1 MTARV
6 KPFLAH
12 SENSLKKTETVME
25 HLQRVAE
32 LAEAFTAIWGS
43 AWEGRAAGLLHDLGK
58 YGELFQGVLAGT
70 EQKIDHST
78 PGAHAVLR
86 RYGNPGIAA
95 ALAIQG
101 HHGGLQ
107 TRIGDLRDSLKMD
120 KPAKDGRRLASTD
133 VTTLLTRYEADGG
146 VWPPT
151 GESLLPKQ
159 GAARLYEATMLDA
172 RMLFSALVDADYL
185 ATAAHFTEGPD
196 GYRVREGGPA
206 LEPERG
212 LELLTTYIHR
222 VQADATQRGASAEML
237 TLRNDLMQACLD
249 AAALPSSLFTL
260 TAPTGAGKTLA
271 MMGFALKH
279 ALTHGMRSIIV
290 VLPYL
295 SIIDQSAQVYGEV
308 FTAMPRG
315 YVLQDHS
322 LAGEPGGHEDCTG
335 FGSVSLA
342 AQNWD
347 APIIV
352 TTTVRFFESLFA
364 NRPGD
369 CRKLHRLARSVIMFD
384 EAQTMPVGLVVPTL
398 AALSH
403 LQSNYGASVLFS
415 TATQPA
421 LETAYARAEQKK
433 RRSVAG
439 WRPREVV
446 GNDLQL
452 FDRARRVQVM
462 WPREITKW
470 ETLADTIAAQKQA
483 LVIVNLRRHAADFFG
498 RVREISPKDTYHLST
513 NMCPAHRLHVL
524 GLVKDRLRE
533 GLPCRLIST
542 QCVEAGVDIDFPAV
556 WRALAP
562 LDAIAQA
569 AGRCNREGK
578 LAAGT
583 VHVFRPPEEHI
594 LYPSNDYEHAAVT
607 LSGMLI
613 DRPALDLLDPHVV
626 QEYFN
631 KYYEVDKPERK
642 IKDELDNAIT
652 ALDFQETAKH
662 YRWIDGAGANVL
674 VPYGPQKDI
683 WQNLADQ
690 IREEGITAKW
700 LRAARSLAVGVR
712 GYVQRA
718 LSNISEEVKSRTG
731 EPTGWY
737 ILLQE
742 SAYDPWLG
750 LRMDEAPSDLRYM
763 A

>member
-1 MTARV
+1 MRSAEV
-6 KPFLAH
+6 VQYKAH
-12 SENSLKKTETVME
+12 SKNNMEKEETVMK
-25 HLQRVAE
+25 HVQRVAE
-32 LAEAFTAIWGS
+32 LAEAFTAVWGS
-43 AWEGRAAGLLHDLGK
+43 AWEGQAAGLLHDLGK

-70 EQKIDHST
+70 ERKVDHST

-86 RYGNPGIAA
+86 RYGNNGVAVT
-95 ALAIQG
+95 LAIQG

-107 TRIGDLRDSLKMD
+107 SANISDLKASLKMD
-120 KPAKDGRRLASTD
+120 KPGKDGRRYASTNLEAL
-133 VTTLLTRYEADGG
+133 TTRYEADGG
-146 VWPPT
+146 VWPPA
-151 GESLLPKQ
+151 GESRLTKQ
-159 GAARLYEATMLDA
+159 GQAKLYEATMLDA

-185 ATAAHFTEGPD
+185 ATAAHFDEGPD

-212 LELLTTYIHR
+212 LELLRAHIGQVQ
-222 VQADATQRGASAEML
+222 VQAIARGASAEML
-237 TLRNDLMQACLD
+237 ALRNDLMQACLD
-249 AAALPSSLFTL
+249 AAARPPGLFTL

-279 ALTHGMRSIIV
+279 ALTHGLRRVVV

-295 SIIDQSAQVYGEV
+295 SIIDQSARVYERDV
-308 FTAMPRG
+308 FTEMPPN

-322 LAGEPGGHEDCTG
+322 LAGEPGGYEDQTR
-335 FGSVSLA
+335 LA

-369 CRKLHRLARSVIMFD
+369 CRKLHRLACSVIMFD

-403 LQSNYGASVLFS
+403 LQSSYGASVLFS

-421 LETAYARAEQKK
+421 LETAYERAEKAK
-433 RRSVAG
+433 RRSVTG
-439 WRPREVV
+439 WRPLEVV
-446 GNDLQL
+446 SDELRL
-452 FDRARRVQVM
+452 FDRARRVRVA
-462 WPREITKW
+462 WPKQTTDW
-470 ETLADTIAAQKQA
+470 DTLAGLIAGEKQA
-483 LVIVNLRRHAADFFG
+483 LVIVNLRRHAADLFC
-498 RVREISPKDTYHLST
+498 RVWQLSPDGTYHLST
-513 NMCPAHRLHVL
+513 NMCPAHRLQVL
-524 GLVKDRLRE
+524 AEVKTRLCK

-583 VHVFRPPEEHI
+583 VHVFRPPDERI

-607 LSGMLI
+607 LSGMLKS
-613 DRPALDLLDPHVV
+613 RPDLDLLDPDVV
-626 QEYFN
+626 QEYF
-631 KYYEVDKPERK
+631 KRYYEVDKPERK
-642 IKDELDNAIT
+642 IAKGLDEAIT
-652 ALDFQETAKH
+652 ALDFVGTAEK
-662 YRWIDGAGANVL
+662 YRWIDGTGANVL
-674 VPYGPQKDI
+674 VSYAPQGDAFKRLKE
-683 WQNLADQ
+683 QVRA
-690 IREEGITAKW
+690 EGITARW
-700 LRAARSLAVGVR
+700 LREARSLAVGVR
-712 GYVQRA
+712 GYIKGP
-718 LSNISEEVKSRTG
+718 LLEICEEVKTRDG
-731 EPTGWY
+731 EPSGWY

-742 SAYDPWLG
+742 SAYDENMG
-750 LRMDEAPSDLRYM
+750 LKMDEAPSDSRYLS
-763 A
+763 